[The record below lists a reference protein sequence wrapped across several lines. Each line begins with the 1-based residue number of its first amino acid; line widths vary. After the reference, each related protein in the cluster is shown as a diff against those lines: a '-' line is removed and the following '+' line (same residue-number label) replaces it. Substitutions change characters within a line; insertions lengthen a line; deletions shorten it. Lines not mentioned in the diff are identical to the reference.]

1 MPCKQAFAYIY
12 LWIVQMC
19 SVLVGVTMT
28 LSNGLFIDAMFVF
41 PLFRAAGLDLAVVAV
56 ALLVPG
62 DLPWSDISLS

>member
-1 MPCKQAFAYIY
+1 
-12 LWIVQMC
+12 MC